1 MVLSHTPL
9 KMYDWLHHKNILVS
23 GQQNI
28 KEIVQGYP
36 FTCILF
42 THITYI

>member
-9 KMYDWLHHKNILVS
+9 KVFNWLHKKHFLIS

-28 KEIVQGYP
+28 KEIIQGYP
-36 FTCILF
+36 FWYYF
-42 THITYI
+42 VH